1 MLTPLAFPSDVVDVW
16 RPLIADEETR
26 VVNLISKASV
36 LLRQKCPWVDARVA
50 LHTSDPTNPA
60 GLDPSLVALVVA
72 TSVKRFLSNQ
82 SGIASEGVGG
92 YSIAY
97 ALKTD
102 KGFRGEI
109 EILKEDID
117 KFAVPSLMEARLQTL
132 RVKPKLAP
140 YPDGSLTSAT
150 DETALDVFI
159 PDGSTDGNYMWGT
172 GV

>member
-1 MLTPLAFPSDVVDVW
+1 MPASLAFPQDVADVW
-16 RPLIADEETR
+16 RPLTPDEELR
-26 VVNLISKASV
+26 VASLISKASV
-36 LLRQKCPWVDARVA
+36 LLRQKCPWVDARVVTYTA
-50 LHTSDPTNPA
+50 NPTNPA
-60 GLDPSLVALVVA
+60 GLDPALVALVVA

-82 SGIASEGVGG
+82 AGIASEGVGG

-117 KFAVPSLMEARLQTL
+117 KLTVSSLTVARLQTI

-150 DETALDVFI
+150 DETALDVYV